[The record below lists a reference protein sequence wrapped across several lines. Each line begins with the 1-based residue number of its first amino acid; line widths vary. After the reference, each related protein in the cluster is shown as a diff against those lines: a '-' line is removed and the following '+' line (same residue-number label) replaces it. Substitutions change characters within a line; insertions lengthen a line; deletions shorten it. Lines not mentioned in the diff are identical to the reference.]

1 MTRVSECAEDG
12 SEIRLLLTLNVIL
25 SLVILGVQGVW
36 IFRAWRTR
44 NSASYQL
51 QVEMKEKNAP
61 LDESLDRLDLNSQE
75 AITLAPETQGV
86 DSTYV
91 SLQRE
96 MAVMPDLGFEQDVP
110 GVDEVSLRG
119 NVKDK
124 SFIIKQQ
131 FKPSLTFSFKFTS
144 STPGISCSKP
154 RSGMTAISL
163 CKLT

>member
-1 MTRVSECAEDG
+1 MTRISECAKDG
-12 SEIRLLLTLNVIL
+12 SEIRLLLTLNVLL

-51 QVEMKEKNAP
+51 QVEMKEKNGP
-61 LDESLDRLDLNSQE
+61 LDESLDRLDSNSQE

-91 SLQRE
+91 TLQRE

-110 GVDEVSLRG
+110 GVDEVSF
-119 NVKDK
+119 NFNYET
-124 SFIIKQQ
+124 FIFNI
-131 FKPSLTFSFKFTS
+131 S
-144 STPGISCSKP
+144 S
-154 RSGMTAISL
+154 
-163 CKLT
+163 

>member
-1 MTRVSECAEDG
+1 M
-12 SEIRLLLTLNVIL
+12 
-25 SLVILGVQGVW
+25 ILGFQGVW

-124 SFIIKQQ
+124 SFVIKTNQY
-131 FKPSLTFSFKFTS
+131 KK
-144 STPGISCSKP
+144 
-154 RSGMTAISL
+154 RV
-163 CKLT
+163 

>member
-36 IFRAWRTR
+36 IFRAWRSR
-44 NSASYQL
+44 SSASYQL
-51 QVEMKEKNAP
+51 QVEMKEKDGP
-61 LDESLDRLDLNSQE
+61 LDESLDRLDSNSQE

-86 DSTYV
+86 GSTYV
-91 SLQRE
+91 TLQRE

-124 SFIIKQQ
+124 NFIIKIKTYLIHSRNILLKVWHDSH
-131 FKPSLTFSFKFTS
+131 FPV
-144 STPGISCSKP
+144 
-154 RSGMTAISL
+154 
-163 CKLT
+163 

>member
-1 MTRVSECAEDG
+1 MYFDFVSRISECAKDG
-12 SEIRLLLTLNVIL
+12 SEIRFLLTLNVLI
-25 SLVILGVQGVW
+25 SLVILGIQGVW

-75 AITLAPETQGV
+75 AITLAPETQEV

-96 MAVMPDLGFEQDVP
+96 MAVMPDLGFEQDIP
-110 GVDEVSLRG
+110 GVDEVNLQE
-119 NVKDK
+119 NVKEGLNCCL
-124 SFIIKQQ
+124 I
-131 FKPSLTFSFKFTS
+131 
-144 STPGISCSKP
+144 
-154 RSGMTAISL
+154 M
-163 CKLT
+163 KLLY